1 MAEARPSALLPPA
14 WQVPAEF
21 RRRLGDDAGRQR
33 TMVADGHLLVV
44 LHVPPK
50 PDSAARAGRIFWRDP
65 TGKWTPS
72 GASPSQPG
80 VGDLL
85 TEYEKANDALQK
97 AEDAATTA
105 RDYFDLLNKLNPMVR
120 STRNLHQALQ
130 DAREA
135 MPEDRSLILWRDRAY
150 AISRAAELL
159 HADAKNALDFA
170 VAQRA
175 EEEAEHSRRLAAA
188 SHRLNILAA
197 MFFPIATLAAIFGME
212 LRNGLELLDQ
222 QQGPLPMLAILG
234 VGAVLGLLLTAF
246 VTRKP

>member
-1 MAEARPSALLPPA
+1 
-14 WQVPAEF
+14 VPAEF

-33 TMVADGHLLVV
+33 TMVADGHLLLV
-44 LHVPPK
+44 LHAPPK
-50 PDSAARAGRIFWRDP
+50 PDSAVRAGRIFWRDR

-97 AEDAATTA
+97 AEDAASTA
-105 RDYFDLLNKLNPMVR
+105 RDYFDLLNKLNPLVR

-135 MPEDRSLILWRDRAY
+135 MPEDRQLILWRDRAY
-150 AISRAAELL
+150 AISRSAELL

-197 MFFPIATLAAIFGME
+197 MFFPIATLAAVFGME
-212 LRNGLELLDQ
+212 LRNGLERFDE